1 MSKIFMLMGKSAS
14 GKDTIYQKLM
24 KIRELNF
31 KKVLMYTT
39 RPVRKSETDGVEYH
53 FVSKETLMEL
63 SKQNKIIEYREYDT
77 IQGRWYYFTADDGK
91 INLDKDDYLM
101 IGTLEAYVKLKEYF
115 GNGKVIPLYLEV
127 EDGTR
132 LIRAVIREQKQEHPQ
147 YAEVCRRYMAD
158 QEDFSDENLKK
169 NGIYK
174 RYHNEDIQA
183 CLYQLISDIKNFTV
197 YPMDDVI

>member
-14 GKDTIYQKLM
+14 GKDTVYQKLM